1 MNIEFFQV
9 GTMIIIF
16 IYLLNSL
23 TRLFHYFSIHFKR
36 FMYILCRNYS
46 IYLYKNNMFSILR
59 LCEII
64 GLSMQEK
71 MGFGNVL
78 STSKTMKIIDT
89 EKKISVLIV
98 EDNLLV
104 QKIHQVMMTKFGT
117 EVQLAANGKEAVDL
131 FLSGASFD
139 LILTDLEMPI
149 MDGIEVSS

>member
-1 MNIEFFQV
+1 
-9 GTMIIIF
+9 
-16 IYLLNSL
+16 
-23 TRLFHYFSIHFKR
+23 
-36 FMYILCRNYS
+36 
-46 IYLYKNNMFSILR
+46 MFSILR
-59 LCEII
+59 LCAII

-71 MGFGNVL
+71 MGFGNVT

-98 EDNLLV
+98 EDDLLI
-104 QKIHQVMMTKFGT
+104 QKIHKVMMTKFGT

-149 MDGIEVSS
+149 MDGIEVSF